1 MRQMRAAGI
10 EQFGGEVR
18 TLEVMA
24 PRSPEADEVV
34 VLVRAAGIGNWD
46 EIVRMGGWD
55 VGRAPPLVL
64 GVEAAGVVVAVG
76 DDVTTFAVGD
86 EVLTHPV
93 PLRYQGAWAEH
104 LVAPAALVAM
114 KPPAVAWDAAAAFA
128 VPALTAQQ
136 AITDAIRD
144 PEGAW
149 ILVHGAGGVTGGLAV
164 QLAVARGAIVVA
176 TAGSAR
182 AARLLRYGA
191 RLVLDYHDPAWPAR
205 ARDAGPGRGG
215 LAAAVSA
222 VRGGA
227 ASALQCVADG
237 GRLATITG
245 DPPPQERG
253 INVSDIYVKA
263 DGKRL
268 DHLVRA
274 LADGT
279 LSLDVTATLPLANA
293 AAALQSVTTGRARGA
308 IVLTPDAPAATA

>member
-128 VPALTAQQ
+128 VPALTAEQ